1 LDTCPFPIFGIE
13 ILSLITS
20 STNSYIDV
28 EIYYIDTNLTEVLNS
43 FKNSNNFCSNIFC
56 FDKKKMKK
64 FDVIIANYIN
74 FYGEFNINVIENQIY
89 SE

>member
-13 ILSLITS
+13 ILSLAS
-20 STNSYIDV
+20 SSNSNIDV
-28 EIYYIDTNLTEVLNS
+28 EIYYIDENLTEVLDS
-43 FKNSNNFCSNIFC
+43 FKNSNIFY

-74 FYGEFNINVIENQIY
+74 FYGEFNTNVIENQIFT
-89 SE
+89 E